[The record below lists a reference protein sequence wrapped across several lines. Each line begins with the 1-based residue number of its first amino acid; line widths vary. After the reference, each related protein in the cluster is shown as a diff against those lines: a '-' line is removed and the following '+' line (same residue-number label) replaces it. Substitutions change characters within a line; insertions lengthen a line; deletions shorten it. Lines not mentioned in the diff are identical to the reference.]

1 MLHRTVRGTIRY
13 TSKKPEMLDL
23 ARGVEHFT
31 FTHHTDGKTTMRAHC
46 CIEEPEPTV
55 MRDIVYSLDERGKPM
70 DCHVRLTVGDQFMG
84 SGWFRFGPDFV
95 ECESYGPSIGRLSQR
110 VELNGPI
117 DGMGTHPVVADGY
130 LLSGLGL
137 ESTPGEVRV
146 IRVKVPSPDHR
157 GATPP
162 MIAEVNIGAVFIKRE
177 TSPPGPSPPA
187 TSSSSMMGPAGWLE
201 PTRPMTSG
209 SPTTPTAS
217 CCRVA
222 SAATCRLGMS

>member
-130 LLSGLGL
+130 LLSGEYAG
-137 ESTPGEVRV
+137 
-146 IRVKVPSPDHR
+146 R
-157 GATPP
+157 GARHP
-162 MIAEVNIGAVFIKRE
+162 RE
-177 TSPPGPSPPA
+177 SPVTG
-187 TSSSSMMGPAGWLE
+187 SSRRHA
-201 PTRPMTSG
+201 
-209 SPTTPTAS
+209 ADD
-217 CCRVA
+217 CRGEHRCGVHQA
-222 SAATCRLGMS
+222 